1 VLPVFLVI
9 GIGYLIGRLTEI
21 ALKPISF
28 LAVYILTPALFFNS
42 LVNTNLTGAEFLQ
55 IAVFIILL
63 TLGIILVVKIWSRLT
78 RMDPNT
84 ERSVLL
90 STVFP
95 NGGNFGLPIILYAFG
110 AAGFERGV
118 IFAVLQNLQQNTLG
132 VYFASNSHLSA
143 RDSLINVLK
152 MPGFWALVMG
162 LGFKALGIIPPEL
175 IMASVQLLGQAAI
188 PLMLLTLGIQLSQVK
203 LGAEPVL
210 VGGSSFIRLVISP
223 LIGLAIL
230 FLIFDPAALTSQVI
244 LVQSACPIAVTTTML
259 AIQFDARPEVVSNA
273 ALTTTMASVLT
284 ISFLLAFLL

>member
-9 GIGYLIGRLTEI
+9 GVGYLIGRLTEI

-55 IAVFIILL
+55 IACFIILL
-63 TLGIILVVKIWSRLT
+63 TLGIMLVIKIWSRLAG
-78 RMDPNT
+78 MDPAT
-84 ERSVLL
+84 EQSVML

-95 NGGNFGLPIILYAFG
+95 NSGNFGLPIILYAFG
-110 AAGFERGV
+110 TAGFERGV

-162 LGFKALGIIPPEL
+162 LGFKALGIMPPEL

-230 FLIFDPAALTSQVI
+230 FLIFDPAALTSRVI
-244 LVQSACPIAVTTTML
+244 LLQSACPIAVTTTML